1 MDGAEGRDDPDDLN
15 ADSGL
20 TGVCSVQPSI
30 RMQNMLLVT
39 MRVARAKRIRH
50 DTCFMVITT
59 IRVRPD
65 EAAYM
70 YKRE

>member
-1 MDGAEGRDDPDDLN
+1 
-15 ADSGL
+15 
-20 TGVCSVQPSI
+20 
-30 RMQNMLLVT
+30 MLLVT